1 MSEAAASSELMERVA
16 QLETERDEYKH
27 LYVML
32 LEHVRKLEAG
42 LVGQKSERH
51 VPSSEQLTMDVV
63 SSLVTDAAEEATPA
77 PTTTV
82 ERHERARPTGRKPLP
97 EKLPRVVIEVTPP
110 DVQKLGLDA
119 FHRIGED
126 TCETVEKRPASVV
139 VVRIVRGKF
148 VQKEKL
154 DALEV
159 GEATP
164 VLQAPAVELPIPRG
178 VAGPGLLADTV
189 VKRWEEH
196 QPLHRMERSYGREGY
211 DVHRSTICGWHEM
224 LSKLMGPLIAAMWKD
239 ARTNSPYLC
248 TDATGVLVQH
258 AEKCRRGHFFVVV
271 APEKHVLFNYS
282 AKHDMEAVDELL
294 AGFTGKLVADA
305 HVVYHHLYE
314 TGVVE
319 CGCWAHARRY
329 FFKAL
334 ASDATRANHA
344 LDIIRKLFSLERQ
357 WATAPPDDR
366 LSRRKSEAKPL
377 VDDFFA
383 WCDDE
388 ALKVL
393 DETPISKAI
402 QYARNQRG
410 ALEQF
415 LADGRLP
422 IDNNISERALRRE
435 AVGRKNWLFVGSDD
449 GGTVNATFVSLLASC
464 QMHGIEPYAYLRD
477 LFCLLPS
484 WPQSS
489 VLELA
494 PASWRETS
502 ARPEVLAQLD
512 ANVHRQV
519 TLGLRLPKSELPKV
533 S

>member
-1 MSEAAASSELMERVA
+1 LLDTPFSDAALGMTVVRLIDFWYVIEKLGKAAAALLSADQRTQRLA
-16 QLETERDEYKH
+16 QWKLRLLNTER
-27 LYVML
+27 
-32 LEHVRKLEAG
+32 
-42 LVGQKSERH
+42 
-51 VPSSEQLTMDVV
+51 
-63 SSLVTDAAEEATPA
+63 AAHQILGELKDS
-77 PTTTV
+77 
-82 ERHERARPTGRKPLP
+82 GP
-97 EKLPRVVIEVTPP
+97 EWKT
-110 DVQKLGLDA
+110 
-119 FHRIGED
+119 
-126 TCETVEKRPASVV
+126 
-139 VVRIVRGKF
+139 
-148 VQKEKL
+148 
-154 DALEV
+154 V
-159 GEATP
+159 GE
-164 VLQAPAVELPIPRG
+164 
-178 VAGPGLLADTV
+178 
-189 VKRWEEH
+189 
-196 QPLHRMERSYGREGY
+196 
-211 DVHRSTICGWHEM
+211 
-224 LSKLMGPLIAAMWKD
+224 GPLIVAMWKD
-239 ARTNSPYLC
+239 ARTHSPYLC

-282 AKHDMEAVDELL
+282 ARHDMEAVDELL

-305 HVVYHHLYE
+305 LVVYHHLYE

-334 ASDATRANHA
+334 ASDAARANHA

-357 WATAPPDDR
+357 WATAPPVDR

-402 QYARNQRG
+402 QYARNQRK

-415 LADGRLP
+415 LTDGRLP

-449 GGTVNATFVSLLASC
+449 GGSVNATFVSLLASC

-484 WPQSS
+484 WPQTS

-494 PASWRETS
+494 PTSWRKTS
-502 ARPEVLAQLD
+502 ARPEVVALLD
-512 ANVHRQV
+512 ANLHRQV
-519 TLGLRLPKSELPKV
+519 TLGIRVPESEVPKV